1 MFRLG
6 VCYAEGTG
14 VAASMAMAEDW
25 ICKAAKLEERFSAV
39 AEALKDMDRP
49 ESMLDHPE
57 QVAAVLQD
65 YAEEGSN
72 LCRWL
77 LQSFYRHG
85 LGVPQDSAAAEALLL
100 QAAQEGFVPAMRT
113 LAVTRQHG
121 YGVEQDTQM
130 ALYWYD
136 RAVEAG
142 DAESMRM
149 LAHWYTDG
157 VDGVPNP
164 DLAVKL
170 YEQAVALG
178 LDTPILLADN
188 YKTARALFPSL
199 TELQVP
205 AALANVAIGQGG
217 LMATPLHV
225 AQITAAVYNGG
236 LLPSATVVEGYM
248 NADGNITV
256 EENTPPTR

>member
-1 MFRLG
+1 MACAMFRLG

-14 VAASMAMAEDW
+14 VAASMALAEDW

-39 AEALKDMDRP
+39 AEALKDIDRP

-77 LQSFYRHG
+77 LQSFYRYG

-121 YGVEQDTQM
+121 YEVEQDTPM

-136 RAVEAG
+136 RAVQAG

-170 YEQAVALG
+170 YEQAVALKDTEAAFWLEEHYLSG
-178 LDTPILLADN
+178 TLPCDPALLDEKVNAL
-188 YKTARALFPSL
+188 RAQAGYL
-199 TELQVP
+199 
-205 AALANVAIGQGG
+205 GY
-217 LMATPLHV
+217 
-225 AQITAAVYNGG
+225 QI
-236 LLPSATVVEGYM
+236 
-248 NADGNITV
+248 
-256 EENTPPTR
+256 